1 MDLKQL
7 GFNAFFLKH
16 FEQCQHTNSFIGRIC
31 AEYKQSYRIF
41 SEYGELL
48 AIISG
53 KFRNNCNNRDDFPVV
68 GDWVLFHRI
77 ENENKAIIQEILPR
91 KSKFSR
97 KVAGIETQ
105 QQVIASNVDFAFI
118 VCALNFDFNPRRIE
132 RYLSLVW
139 QSGATPV
146 IILSKADL
154 CPDVEEKI
162 AEVETIAFAV
172 NIHVINNISKEGI
185 DLLNTYFY
193 NNKTV
198 VLLGSSGVGKSTL
211 INNLAKA
218 DIMKVNKLRNNID
231 KGRHTTTHKQMILLP
246 DGGMIIDTPGIREL
260 QLWDAQEGI
269 SHTFNDIEKLTQY
282 CKFNNC
288 MHNNELGCAVQKAI
302 KEGLLEAKRLE
313 NYLKVRK
320 EQQYLTSRQSQSAA
334 KIEKDKWKDI
344 HKQIKKHYKTDKR

>member
-7 GFNAFFLKH
+7 GFNAFFQKH
-16 FEQCQHTNSFIGRIC
+16 FEQCQQTNISVGRIS
-31 AEYKQSYRIF
+31 AEYKESYRIF

-53 KFRNNCNNRDDFPVV
+53 KFRNNCNNREDFPAV
-68 GDWVLFHRI
+68 GDWVLFQRI
-77 ENENKAIIQEILPR
+77 ENENKAIIQVILQR

-97 KVAGIETQ
+97 KVAGNETQ
-105 QQVIASNVDFAFI
+105 EQVIASNVDFAFI
-118 VCALNFDFNPRRIE
+118 VCALNYDFNPRRIE

-154 CPDVEEKI
+154 CQDVEEKI
-162 AEVETIAFAV
+162 AEVEKIAFAV
-172 NIHVINNISKEGI
+172 DIHVINNISKEGI
-185 DLLNTYFY
+185 IALNKYFY
-193 NNKTV
+193 NNQTV
-198 VLLGSSGVGKSTL
+198 VLLGSSGVGKSTM

-218 DIMKVNKLRNNID
+218 DIMKVNELRNNID
-231 KGRHTTTHKQMILLP
+231 KGRHTTTHKQMIILP

-269 SHTFNDIEKLTQY
+269 SHTFNDIEELSQY

-288 MHNNELGCAVQKAI
+288 LHNNEPGCAVQKAI
-302 KEGLLEAKRLE
+302 KEGLLESKRLE
-313 NYLKVRK
+313 NYLKVIK
-320 EQQYLTSRQSQSAA
+320 EQEYLTSRQTQSAA
-334 KIEKDKWKDI
+334 KIEKDKWKAI
-344 HKQIKKHYKTDKR
+344 HKQIKNHYKGDK